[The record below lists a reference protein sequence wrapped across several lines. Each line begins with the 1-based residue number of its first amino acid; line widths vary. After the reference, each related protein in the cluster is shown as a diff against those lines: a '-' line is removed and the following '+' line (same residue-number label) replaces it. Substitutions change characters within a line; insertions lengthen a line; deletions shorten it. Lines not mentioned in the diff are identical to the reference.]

1 MQRKFTVTSV
11 SKIYSKMYELSMHAD
26 YDHFIPSTSKQ
37 GKLQLQT
44 NIFSRN
50 SNPFSIKLH
59 SYVGWQVEISV
70 KKT

>member
-26 YDHFIPSTSKQ
+26 YDYFIPSTSKQ

-59 SYVGWQVEISV
+59 SYVSWQVEISE